1 MRKSLTQ
8 ITAINDELAN
18 ETVDSSIS
26 LDSDIY
32 MDKDRCNTE
41 IALLEFSNINEIR
54 EMHHSDLSGALLV
67 DQDIQ
72 IENMQ

>member
-32 MDKDRCNTE
+32 MDTDRCNTE
-41 IALLEFSNINEIR
+41 IALLEF
-54 EMHHSDLSGALLV
+54 
-67 DQDIQ
+67 
-72 IENMQ
+72 